1 MVYKKTLRHRGLWPA
16 ICALLLTLTGGI
28 GTSPVSAADSA
39 FELQD
44 YRGKVVMLDFWA
56 SWCVPCRHSFP
67 WMNRMQQQ
75 YAGDGLVIIGVNL
88 DANASDAEAFLRDFP
103 AEFTIVADAG
113 GELARQYAVEAM
125 PSSYVIDRNGRI
137 VVTHLGFQARKTAE
151 YETNI
156 RKVLFANED

>member
-1 MVYKKTLRHRGLWPA
+1 MGLRRLGSGVVFVVLSLA
-16 ICALLLTLTGGI
+16 LTGWSG
-28 GTSPVSAADSA
+28 VDSVFTA
-39 FELQD
+39 NSSFELED
-44 YRGKVVMLDFWA
+44 YRGKVVVLDFWA

-103 AEFTIVADAG
+103 AEFTIVADAS
-113 GELARQYAVEAM
+113 GELARQFAVEAM
-125 PSSYVIDRNGRI
+125 PSSYVIDRDGRI
-137 VVTHLGFQARKTAE
+137 VATHLGFQTRKADE